1 MYILLPLVIGY
12 ENDAPKAESLST
24 TGACHLA
31 AVLPSV
37 VLPCSGQCLRSL
49 FVVVPGGFIGNIPV
63 VLGSGVLNLSYQTK
77 LLQYHFFFYCSFL
90 LFLEKIHRELVEF
103 WSIYIQLHY
112 SGYSTM
118 HMVCSQTLLKYV
130 TTSLFLTESN
140 IHGLQKVL

>member
-12 ENDAPKAESLST
+12 ENDAPKPESLST

-31 AVLPSV
+31 SVLPSV

-77 LLQYHFFFYCSFL
+77 LLQYHFFFIAASCYSWKRSTENLWSFGP
-90 LFLEKIHRELVEF
+90 FTYNCIIQGTAQCT
-103 WSIYIQLHY
+103 WSAVKLCL
-112 SGYSTM
+112 SM
-118 HMVCSQTLLKYV
+118 
-130 TTSLFLTESN
+130 
-140 IHGLQKVL
+140 